1 MQSQPPAITLELI
14 EGPPVEGFRRRWRSE
29 ADRSLVI
36 GRGQDCGVQ
45 LPDPSISRRHAEIA
59 FYGVD
64 WSLRDLG
71 SRHGCLVGDR
81 IVESGSDA
89 VLQSGHTIQIGPWL
103 FRCGMDIA
111 GNRSGSTGSVTISD
125 MQTGDRIRTLRPE
138 EVGPLVRRR
147 LDAVLMA
154 GESFGSA
161 VDEAEAARLA
171 VARVAE
177 GVGRARVALVQ
188 VVDGEPGQ
196 VLAAAGGGG
205 RGFEMSGSLLREAAQ
220 GRTAVLES
228 DTPTHG
234 YGVSIAALGIR
245 SACCAPVLV
254 GSAVAAALYVDARE
268 HDPRADDDTN
278 AFVTAMAQIVGL
290 AMSNLRRASL
300 ERHRATLEA
309 DLKAAR
315 LAQRIMM
322 PPERGEVGG
331 VSFAVLN
338 RPGRYVAG
346 DLVGMERRENGR
358 VCFYL
363 GDVTGKGVGAAML
376 MGIAQSYLNA
386 SLNSG
391 SPIEEAVNGLN
402 GLLAPR
408 LDLGQFISMW
418 LGEYDPE
425 RRILAAIDAGHGY
438 ALLRDGAGE
447 ISEGLGYGGMPI
459 AIDAA
464 QRLGRHEYAVS
475 TGSTLLLF
483 SDGLVEQTDAASK
496 QYGMEK
502 VRTALAETGDPS
514 RLLERL
520 ETELRA
526 FAGQDH
532 YNDDLTIAA
541 FRFD

>member
-1 MQSQPPAITLELI
+1 MQTQPPAITLDLI

-59 FYGVD
+59 FDGVD

-81 IVESGSDA
+81 LVESGSDA
-89 VLQSGHTIQIGPWL
+89 VLQSGHMIQIGPWL
-103 FRCGMDIA
+103 FRCGLDIPE
-111 GNRSGSTGSVTISD
+111 NRSGSTGSVTISD
-125 MQTGDRIRTLRPE
+125 MQTGDRIRALRPE

-154 GESFGSA
+154 GESLGSA
-161 VDEAEAARLA
+161 KDEAEAARLA

-205 RGFEMSGSLLREAAQ
+205 RGFEMSGSLLREAAE
-220 GRTAVLES
+220 GRIAVLES
-228 DTPTHG
+228 DAPTHG

-254 GSAVAAALYVDARE
+254 GSAVAGALYVDARE

-278 AFVTAMAQIVGL
+278 AFVTAMAQIFGL

-322 PPERGEVGG
+322 PPEKGQAGG

-402 GLLAPR
+402 ALLAPR

-425 RRILAAIDAGHGY
+425 RRVLAAIDAGHGY
-438 ALLRDGAGE
+438 ALLRTTGGE

-464 QRLGRHEYAVS
+464 QKLGRDEHPVPQ
-475 TGSTLLLF
+475 GSTLLLY
-483 SDGLVEQTDAASK
+483 SDGLVEQTDSNNR
-496 QYGMEK
+496 QFGMDR
-502 VRTALAETGDPS
+502 VRAVLSETGDPGV
-514 RLLERL
+514 LLGRL
-520 ETELRA
+520 ETELRS

-541 FRFD
+541 FRFE